1 MCQLQK
7 KSGGPILAGPHHFTE
22 SVWAALRHKRWLGC
36 QLSHFWHETPVFSLS
51 HTLMLP
57 KQISLQL
64 RGSHEK
70 KPLWK
75 VIHVKQAFSQQSEHQ
90 HHRKRK
96 SCSFVRLVSGCTLRQ
111 TSPKSQIDFRG
122 CWVLPRLLDSTFF
135 IYYTLKFL
143 QESRKSLWWVCG
155 RFALHQ

>member
-1 MCQLQK
+1 MPAAK
-7 KSGGPILAGPHHFTE
+7 KIWRTHPLRPTSLHRE

-70 KPLWK
+70 KHLWK
-75 VIHVKQAFSQQSEHQ
+75 VIHVKQAFSRQSEHQ
-90 HHRKRK
+90 HHRKHK
-96 SCSFVRLVSGCTLRQ
+96 SCSLVRLVSGCTLRQ
-111 TSPKSQIDFRG
+111 TSPKSQIDYHG
-122 CWVLPRLLDSTFF
+122 CWVLPCLLDSLLHIEIPTREQK
-135 IYYTLKFL
+135 ITVM
-143 QESRKSLWWVCG
+143 SL
-155 RFALHQ
+155 